1 MKRVA
6 VRNISRADIDLGSRV
21 VLANTVWTRLK
32 GLLGAPPL
40 QPGEGMLLEP
50 CQAVH
55 MYGMKQP
62 LDVAFLGR
70 EGQII
75 ALYHDL
81 RPGQRSRYHGKAR
94 QALELPVGTL
104 SETGTCVGDLLH
116 VQLVSDDRQSS
127 DGENDDR

>member
-1 MKRVA
+1 VKRVA

-55 MYGMKQP
+55 MYGMKQA
-62 LDVAFLGR
+62 LDVAFLGG
-70 EGQII
+70 EGQVI

-81 RPGQRSRYHGKAR
+81 RPGQRSKYHGKAR

-104 SETGTCVGDLLH
+104 SETGTRVGDRLR
-116 VQLVSDDRQSS
+116 VQMVSNDRQSS